1 MWNWFYWCLP
11 SIGDSL
17 RGRTLERERRE
28 REEWGFPD
36 LVYVNWRFQLS
47 TKLVWKF
54 ERRTLRVILQRS
66 HAKNPHLVH

>member
-1 MWNWFYWCLP
+1 MWNWVFLAPSLYWRF
-11 SIGDSL
+11 S
-17 RGRTLERERRE
+17 EREDFGEREE